1 MHSSDGAALAET
13 GAPSGARNIVAAA
26 DVELSFAPVSA
37 AASSEASPTRASDEA
52 CDWGE
57 KGSARFETAVD
68 TMKLLQRL
76 QELVGSL
83 VGALS
88 ASTPFESV
96 HECACAV
103 RRLHCH
109 PSDHRLHQSRVRLEL
124 GIHHRTRAHP
134 RSCRS
139 DFSLSRPMPIRPP
152 LRHSVTELVFTSKQM
167 YLVSNASQ
175 ATHSQ
180 HLINRARCEDGTASI
195 FDAAVTQAA
204 SEAHRI
210 RA

>member
-1 MHSSDGAALAET
+1 MHSSGGAALAET

-26 DVELSFAPVSA
+26 DVELSVAPVSA
-37 AASSEASPTRASDEA
+37 AASSEASPTRALDEA

-76 QELVGSL
+76 QELVGRL

-88 ASTPFESV
+88 ASTPIRISARMRV
-96 HECACAV
+96 CRAPLA
-103 RRLHCH
+103 L

-124 GIHHRTRAHP
+124 GIHNHMRADP
-134 RSCRS
+134 RSYRS

-195 FDAAVTQAA
+195 FDAAVSQAA
-204 SEAHRI
+204 SEARRI